1 MADRPIWRGQLRLA
15 LVSCPVAL
23 YAAHHERENLH
34 FHFINPDTG
43 HRVRMVT
50 TDAETDEKVERR
62 SLARGYEFK
71 KDHYLILTD
80 EDFASV
86 KVDTS
91 TTLTIAKFVEH
102 GAIDPVYFDS
112 SYYMVPDGQ
121 DGLDVYVVLR
131 DAIAKTGRM
140 ALTRVVMSQRE
151 RAVAI
156 MPMGRG
162 LILHTLYDARDL
174 KDPGELFEQVPAVKP
189 EADMIALATQLIDRQ
204 TGAYDPADPEDRY
217 ETRLR
222 DLIQAKLRGEGL
234 AEEDEPEPDHS
245 NVIDLMAALKQS
257 LGEFE
262 KSITKSGA
270 KSAPKSGAK
279 PAAAAPA
286 PSRQQGRASPKAA
299 AKSAPAPKP
308 APASETAPA
317 KRRRA
322 S

>member
-1 MADRPIWRGQLRLA
+1 MAERPIWRGQLRLA

-23 YAAHHERENLH
+23 YTARHERENLH

-62 SLARGYEFK
+62 NLARGYEFK
-71 KDHYLILTD
+71 KDHYLVLTD

-91 TTLTIAKFVEH
+91 ATLTIAKFVEH

-112 SYYMVPDGQ
+112 SYYMVPDGE

-131 DAIAKTGRM
+131 DAIARTGRM
-140 ALTRVVMSQRE
+140 ALTRMVIARRE

-156 MPMGRG
+156 MPMGRS
-162 LILHTLYDARDL
+162 LIVHTLYDARDL
-174 KDPGELFEQVPAVKP
+174 KDPGELFKQVPAIKP

-204 TGAYDPADPEDRY
+204 TGAYDPADTEDRY

-234 AEEDEPEPDHS
+234 AEEDEPEPEHS
-245 NVIDLMAALKQS
+245 NVIDLMAALKRS

-262 KSITKSGA
+262 KSITKV
-270 KSAPKSGAK
+270 GAK

-286 PSRQQGRASPKAA
+286 PSRRKGRASPAAA

-308 APASETAPA
+308 APAPETAPA

>member
-1 MADRPIWRGQLRLA
+1 MAERPIWRGQLRLA

-23 YAAHHERENLH
+23 YTAHHERENLH

-62 SLARGYEFK
+62 NLARGYEFK
-71 KDHYLILTD
+71 KDHYLVLTD

-91 TTLTIAKFVEH
+91 ATLTIAKFVEH

-112 SYYMVPDGQ
+112 SYYMVPDGE

-131 DAIAKTGRM
+131 DAIARTGRM
-140 ALTRVVMSQRE
+140 ALTRMVIARRE

-162 LILHTLYDARDL
+162 LIVHTLYDARDL
-174 KDPGELFEQVPAVKP
+174 KDSGELFKQVPAMKP

-204 TGAYDPADPEDRY
+204 TGAYDPADTEDRY

-234 AEEDEPEPDHS
+234 AEEDEPEPEHS
-245 NVIDLMAALKQS
+245 NVIDLMAALKRS

-270 KSAPKSGAK
+270 KPVAE
-279 PAAAAPA
+279 APA
-286 PSRQQGRASPKAA
+286 PSRRKGRASPAAA

-308 APASETAPA
+308 APAPETAPA
-317 KRRRA
+317 KQRRA